1 MKSERVLPLLGML
14 VALAMVVVFIARRRA
29 GVNVPDGSE
38 APSDGVEAPSDGEA
52 DSSDQSLDPDPL
64 VDEMGRES
72 FPASD
77 PPATY

>member
-1 MKSERVLPLLGML
+1 MKSERVLTALGIVMALTFVLVL
-14 VALAMVVVFIARRRA
+14 VAKRRA
-29 GVNVPDGSE
+29 EERPEVDE
-38 APSDGVEAPSDGEA
+38 APSDGASDSPEN
-52 DSSDQSLDPDPL
+52 DQL